1 MKRRMFLSSVASGAA
16 AVAGGSWVQVARAAA
31 EDGISSS
38 HITIGSTAALTG
50 ILAGAGIDQNA
61 GITAAFHSINK
72 AGGIHGRELRL
83 VMKDDGYV
91 PAKSVE
97 NIKQMLE
104 GNSVFAFMSCIG
116 TANNAAIIPMIEQ
129 AGVPYVGPVTGA
141 SSLRQPGQRNVFHVR
156 ASYTD
161 EVTRVTQ
168 QLVAMGLQDIAV
180 IYLDNGFG
188 KEVAKDADAAIK
200 AAQRKSVLTIPV
212 AVDGKNV
219 AQVVEQVQAA
229 KPTVIFLGTTGTT
242 STALILELRN
252 RMPGLPIVGLSVSVI
267 SSELPKLGNALQG
280 LAMSQVF
287 PDATSQKL
295 ESVRNF
301 HAAMH
306 AAGKENPGNTS
317 FEGYVNAMVMA
328 EGLRRAGRD
337 VTRDKLR
344 LALTGLKQLNLGE
357 LSLGFGG
364 AAPYV
369 ASRYVGLAVLGANG
383 RRLS

>member
-1 MKRRMFLSSVASGAA
+1 MFLSTVASGAA
-16 AVAGGSWVQVARAAA
+16 AVAGAGWVQVARAADEA
-31 EDGISSS
+31 ISASQV
-38 HITIGSTAALTG
+38 TIGSSAALTG
-50 ILAGAGIDQNA
+50 ILAGAGKDQQA
-61 GITAAFHSINK
+61 GINAAFQAINK
-72 AGGIHGRELRL
+72 AGGVHGRELRL

-91 PAKSVE
+91 PARSVE
-97 NIKQMLE
+97 NVKQMLD
-104 GNSVFAFMSCIG
+104 GNAVFAFMSCIG
-116 TANNAAIIPMIEQ
+116 TPNNAAIIPIIEQ
-129 AGVPYVGPVTGA
+129 ANVPYVGPITGA

-161 EVTRVTQ
+161 EVTRVSQ

-200 AAQRKSVLTIPV
+200 AAQRKTVASVPV

-219 AQVVEQVQAA
+219 AQVVDQVQAA
-229 KPTVIFLGTTGTT
+229 KPTVVFLGTTGTV

-267 SSELPKLGNALQG
+267 SSELAKLGPALQG
-280 LAMSQVF
+280 LAVSQVF
-287 PDATSQKL
+287 PDATSERL

-301 HAAMH
+301 HAAMR
-306 AAGKENPGNTS
+306 AAGNQNPGNTA
-317 FEGYVNAMVMA
+317 FEGYVNAMVIA

-344 LALTGLKQLNLGE
+344 QALAGMKQLSIGE
-357 LSLGFGG
+357 MSLGFSG
-364 AAPYV
+364 APYV
-369 ASRYVGLAVLGANG
+369 ASKYVSLAILGANG
-383 RRLS
+383 RRTG

>member
-1 MKRRMFLSSVASGAA
+1 MFLSSVASGAA
-16 AVAGGSWVQVARAAA
+16 AVAGAGWVQVARAAD
-31 EDGISSS
+31 EGISSS

-50 ILAGAGIDQNA
+50 ILAGAGRDQQS
-61 GITAAFHSINK
+61 GITAAFQQINK
-72 AGGIHGRELRL
+72 AGGVHGRELRL

-91 PAKSVE
+91 PARSVE
-97 NIKQMLE
+97 NVKQMLD
-104 GNSVFAFMSCIG
+104 GNAVFALMSCMG
-116 TANNAAIIPMIEQ
+116 TPNNAAIIPIIEQ
-129 AGVPYVGPVTGA
+129 AGVPYVGPITGA

-200 AAQRKSVLTIPV
+200 AAQRKSVASVPV

-219 AQVVEQVQAA
+219 TQVVDQVQAA
-229 KPTVIFLGTTGTT
+229 KPTVVFLGTTGTV
-242 STALILELRN
+242 STALILELRT

-267 SSELPKLGNALQG
+267 SSELAKLGPALQG
-280 LAMSQVF
+280 LAVSQVF
-287 PDATSQKL
+287 PDATSERL

-301 HAAMH
+301 HAAMR

-317 FEGYVNAMVMA
+317 FEGYVNAMVIA

-344 LALTGLKQLNLGE
+344 QALAGMKQLSIGE
-357 LSLGFGG
+357 MSLGYAG

-369 ASRYVGLAVLGANG
+369 ASKYVSLAILGANG
-383 RRLS
+383 RRTS

>member
-1 MKRRMFLSSVASGAA
+1 MFLSSVASGAA
-16 AVAGGSWVQVARAAA
+16 AMAGAGWVQVARAADEA
-31 EDGISSS
+31 ISSS

-50 ILAGAGIDQNA
+50 ILAGAGRDQQS
-61 GITAAFHSINK
+61 GITAAFQQINK
-72 AGGIHGRELRL
+72 AGGVHGRELRL

-91 PAKSVE
+91 PARSVE
-97 NIKQMLE
+97 NVKQMLD
-104 GNSVFAFMSCIG
+104 GNAVFALMSCMG
-116 TANNAAIIPMIEQ
+116 TPNNAAIIPIIEQ
-129 AGVPYVGPVTGA
+129 AGVPYVGPITGA

-200 AAQRKSVLTIPV
+200 AAQRKSVASVPV

-219 AQVVEQVQAA
+219 TQVVDQVQAA
-229 KPTVIFLGTTGTT
+229 KPTVVFLGTTGTV
-242 STALILELRN
+242 STALILELRT

-267 SSELPKLGNALQG
+267 SSELAKLGPALQG
-280 LAMSQVF
+280 LAVSQVF
-287 PDATSQKL
+287 PDATSERL

-301 HAAMH
+301 HAAMR

-317 FEGYVNAMVMA
+317 FEGYVNAMVIA

-344 LALTGLKQLNLGE
+344 QALAGMKQLSIGE
-357 LSLGFGG
+357 MSLGYAG

-369 ASRYVGLAVLGANG
+369 ASKYVSLAILGANG
-383 RRLS
+383 RRTS

>member
-1 MKRRMFLSSVASGAA
+1 MKRRMFLSSVAGGAA
-16 AVAGGSWVQVARAAA
+16 AVAGGGWVQVARAA
-31 EDGISSS
+31 EDISTS
-38 HITIGSTAALTG
+38 HITMGSTAALTG
-50 ILAGAGIDQNA
+50 ILAGAGRDQQA
-61 GITAAFHSINK
+61 GITAAFQAINK

-91 PAKSVE
+91 PARSVE
-97 NIKQMLE
+97 NVKQMLD
-104 GNSVFAFMSCIG
+104 GNAVFALMSCIG
-116 TANNAAIIPMIEQ
+116 TPNNAAIIPIIEQ
-129 AGVPYVGPVTGA
+129 AGVPYVGPITGA

-161 EVTRVTQ
+161 EVTRVSQ

-180 IYLDNGFG
+180 VYLDNGFG
-188 KEVAKDADAAIK
+188 KEVAKDAEAAIK
-200 AAQRKSVLTIPV
+200 AAQRKSVASVAV

-219 AQVVEQVQAA
+219 TQVVDQVQAA
-229 KPTVIFLGTTGTT
+229 KPTVVFLGTTGTV

-267 SSELPKLGNALQG
+267 SSELAKLGPALQG

-287 PDATSQKL
+287 PDATSERL

-301 HAAMH
+301 HAAMR
-306 AAGKENPGNTS
+306 AAGKENPGNTA
-317 FEGYVNAMVMA
+317 FEGYVNAMVVA

-344 LALTGLKQLNLGE
+344 QALAGMKQLSIGEMNLG
-357 LSLGFGG
+357 FAG

-369 ASRYVGLAVLGANG
+369 ASKYVSLAVLGANG
-383 RRLS
+383 RRTG